1 MPTMTEPSSVSE
13 HHSEHRAR
21 DPKSGSSI
29 GQLLRDLVQDFRN
42 LTRGE
47 IDLLKA
53 ELRDRFGRLEKALM
67 LFAVGG
73 AVVLAAALTLL
84 YALNMGMTA
93 LFALVLPVSV
103 AVWLAPL
110 TLAVVFGVAGA
121 MVLRNGAEVMR
132 TTDWKPTHTQQ
143 SLQEDKRWLRT
154 KVS

>member
-1 MPTMTEPSSVSE
+1 MPTMTEPDSL
-13 HHSEHRAR
+13 SEHRAS

-47 IDLLKA
+47 LDLLKA

-84 YALNMGMTA
+84 YALNMGVTA

-121 MVLRNGAEVMR
+121 LVLRSGAEVMR
-132 TTDWKPTHTQQ
+132 TTDGKPTHTQQ

-154 KVS
+154 KFS